1 MKATLEFQ
9 IPEEEQ
15 EFMEAVNGG
24 MFKHILWK
32 LDQDLR
38 GKLKHGTLTE
48 CESKCY
54 QEVRDEIR
62 TLLQSHNLEI

>member
-1 MKATLEFQ
+1 MKAILEFQ

-38 GKLKHGTLTE
+38 GKLKHGVITD
-48 CESKCY
+48 CEYKCY
-54 QEVRDEIR
+54 EGVRDNIR
-62 TLLQSHNLEI
+62 NLLQSHNLEI

>member
-1 MKATLEFQ
+1 MKAILEFQ
-9 IPEEEQ
+9 IPDEEQ
-15 EFMEAVNGG
+15 EFKEAVNGG
-24 MFKHILWK
+24 TFKYILWK
-32 LDQDLR
+32 IDQDLR
-38 GKLKHGTLTE
+38 GKLKHGNTTE